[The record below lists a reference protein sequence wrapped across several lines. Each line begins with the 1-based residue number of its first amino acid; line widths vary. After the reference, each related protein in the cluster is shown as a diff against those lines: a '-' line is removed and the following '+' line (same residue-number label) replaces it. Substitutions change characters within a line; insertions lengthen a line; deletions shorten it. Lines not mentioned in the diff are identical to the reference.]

1 MNDPTSLDRLHDI
14 VAPAPAPWWPMAPA
28 WYWLI
33 GLALI
38 LGILFGLHCLLQWQ
52 RNRYRREALAELA
65 RQEAALLDLKRRAQA
80 LSALAELLKR
90 AALSAWPRAEV
101 ASLTGH
107 AWSAFLDRT
116 GRTNAFSQGLGAIL
130 ENASYDPRSA
140 AALDESALRE
150 LVVVVRHW
158 LEHHRR
164 DTP

>member
-33 GLALI
+33 GLALV
-38 LGILFGLHCLLQWQ
+38 LGILFGLRCLRQWQ
-52 RNRYRREALAELA
+52 RNRYRREALAELS
-65 RQEAALLDLKRRAQA
+65 RQERLLFDLARRAQA
-80 LSALAELLKR
+80 LAALAELLKR

-116 GRTNAFSQGLGAIL
+116 GSTTAFSQGIGALL
-130 ENASYDPRSA
+130 ENASYDSRRA
-140 AALDESALRE
+140 AALDESALHQ
-150 LVVVVRHW
+150 LVTAVRHW

-164 DTP
+164 EAP

>member
-14 VAPAPAPWWPMAPA
+14 VAPGPAPWWPMPPA

-52 RNRYRREALAELA
+52 HNRYRREALAELS
-65 RQEAALLDLKRRAQA
+65 RQERALFDLTQRAQA
-80 LSALAELLKR
+80 LAALAELLKR
-90 AALSAWPRAEV
+90 AALSAWPRVKV
-101 ASLTGH
+101 ASLTGP
-107 AWSAFLDRT
+107 AWSAFLDHT
-116 GRTNAFSQGLGAIL
+116 GSTAAFSQRLGAIL

-150 LVVVVRHW
+150 LVAVVRHW
-158 LEHHRR
+158 LKHHRR
-164 DTP
+164 